1 MTGNPPRTL
10 FDKVWQAHVV
20 RTGEGGASLLAI
32 DRHFLHEGSHHAFAQ
47 LAEKGARVARPDL
60 TFGVA
65 DHYVPTRRGAGQA
78 IDPAIAEMVERLE
91 RNTAKHGIMLFGL
104 GDPRQGIVHV
114 VGPEQG
120 LTLPGLTMV

>member
-20 RTGEGGASLLAI
+20 RTGEDGTSLLAI

-47 LAEKGARVARPDL
+47 LADRRARVARPDL

-65 DHYVPTRRGAGQA
+65 DHYVPTRRGAGRSM
-78 IDPAIAEMVERLE
+78 DPAIAGMIERLE
-91 RNTAKHGIMLFGL
+91 RNTEEHGIPLFGL

-120 LTLPGLTMV
+120 